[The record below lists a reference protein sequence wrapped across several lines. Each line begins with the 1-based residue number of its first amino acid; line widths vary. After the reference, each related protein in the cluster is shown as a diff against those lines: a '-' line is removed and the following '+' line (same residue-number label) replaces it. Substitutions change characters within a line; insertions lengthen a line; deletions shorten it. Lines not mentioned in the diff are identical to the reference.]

1 MYFDQPVPR
10 EVKVIDSASLF
21 RLEERACA
29 LGLNA
34 RLDPAWVQANAA
46 PDGVHHLWPA
56 VWNSLSHRPDVPRQ
70 LRCELLMTLRAGD
83 RVVSFLDVLP
93 EDFTPLPGV
102 TSREEGR
109 QVGQL
114 LDRAPSVREWL
125 LRQDE
130 GSARP

>member
-109 QVGQL
+109 RVGQL